1 MANGRYNVAN
11 VFGSEC
17 FKSRTF
23 LIKLHLS
30 NLYHT
35 FLLKNN
41 SKGLNRE
48 DPDMRVIEGVKQFK
62 ICFKKCGEWTFLFAT
77 NVANVKLLLDTAV
90 LDASNDCHKSSVGKS
105 K

>member
-1 MANGRYNVAN
+1 VANGLYNVAN
-11 VFGSEC
+11 GFGSEY

-23 LIKLHLS
+23 LIKS

-48 DPDMRVIEGVKQFK
+48 NPDMRVIKRVKQFK

-77 NVANVKLLLDTAV
+77 NVANVKILLDTAV
-90 LDASNDCHKSSVGKS
+90 LDARCNNS
-105 K
+105 